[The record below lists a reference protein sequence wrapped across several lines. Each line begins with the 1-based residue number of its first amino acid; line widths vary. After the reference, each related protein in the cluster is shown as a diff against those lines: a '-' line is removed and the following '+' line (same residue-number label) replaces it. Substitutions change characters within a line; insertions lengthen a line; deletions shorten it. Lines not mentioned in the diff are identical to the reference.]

1 MNHISKTINKAVFI
15 QIIGTILLGSVFYAL
30 FFSVT
35 ETVDFFKVLWFPLF
49 VGFFTMFFSGKFIG
63 NSFKPTFNFKV
74 WHGIAIIF
82 ALLFVGIIA
91 GVLAMQFL
99 PDWHISDNVQ
109 TIISLLLIFLTF
121 GGLPT
126 LIVCIWL
133 GYKLCK
139 TSTLKT

>member
-1 MNHISKTINKAVFI
+1 MSLISKTIKKAVFI
-15 QIIGTILLGSVFYAL
+15 QIIGTILLGSAFYTL
-30 FFSVT
+30 FFSAA
-35 ETVDFFKVLWFPLF
+35 ETVEFFKVLWLQLLF
-49 VGFFTMFFSGKFIG
+49 GFIAMYFAGRWIG

-99 PDWHISDNVQ
+99 PDWHISDNIQ

-126 LIVCIWL
+126 LIVGIWL
-133 GYKLCK
+133 GYALRK